1 MREIFIMQP
10 NEVREVSPEK
20 RHLTLMI
27 IWGSFFFNVL
37 LFLLLASF
45 VGPNRESLSYNRFL
59 TIGLSALGT
68 FTAFVSVFFRQK
80 MIARANAQQR
90 PQSVSGAYIVAFALC
105 EVAAL
110 CGLLLRMMTSD
121 PYYYL
126 LFIVSVVGLLLNM
139 PRRSDVIN
147 ASSGKRI

>member
-1 MREIFIMQP
+1 MQP
-10 NEVREVSPEK
+10 TEAREVSPEK

-37 LFLLLASF
+37 LFFLLASF
-45 VGPNRESLSYNRFL
+45 VGPDRESLSYNRLL
-59 TIGLSALGT
+59 TVGLTALGT
-68 FTAFVSVFFRQK
+68 FTAFVSIFFRRK
-80 MIARANAQQR
+80 MLDRATAQGR

-110 CGLLLRMMTSD
+110 CGLLLRMMTND
-121 PYYYL
+121 PYYSF
-126 LFIVSVVGLLLNM
+126 LFIISVVGLLLNM
-139 PRRSDVIN
+139 PRRSDVID